1 VIEITDLT
9 VADVMTAAP
18 RCLEESATLAQAARS
33 LLEDGLQAAPV
44 VVSGGEPRGVLSTS
58 DLLAAF
64 VHLLEGGAE
73 VLGDIRDAPLGD
85 QLQREPATCASDTP
99 LSAACKRMVRD
110 RIHRLLVVDDGALVG
125 VLSAIDV
132 VRAVACLD
140 ELLAARRPPRPA
152 SDVDGGATEVR
163 TWMSTEVLSLAPDA
177 PARAAL
183 DLMATHRVRHI
194 VVLDGGALVGI
205 VSDRD
210 VVRVTA
216 TNSGRV
222 LDVDGCAVRD
232 IMTGAPLHATS
243 PDAALVD
250 ASETMRREKVS
261 ALPVVD
267 ADAVV
272 GILTSDDVLAALR
285 TVGSESVT

>member
-1 VIEITDLT
+1 MIEITDLT